1 MGCGGEGSHTTRGT
15 EHQWSKG
22 AVFYLSDS
30 VFIAPLFLLLMS
42 TVDRAKLKVP
52 VGRCVGVEYPDIEKC
67 TSVPV
72 TPEALCPNVQTGTI
86 ISIGGGVEKELC
98 GQSLEWWLYANIMA
112 CIRHDIG
119 SEVPDLIVS
128 DGGEATHAEAECVLH
143 REGSTTGT
151 LAGDIRRLPAI
162 SEAQGITEI
171 TLVKDEPKFFY
182 W

>member
-1 MGCGGEGSHTTRGT
+1 MGCGGEGSHTIGST
-15 EHQWSKG
+15 EPQWSKG

-52 VGRCVGVEYPDIEKC
+52 VGWCVGVEYPDIEKC

-72 TPEALCPNVQTGTI
+72 TPEALRPNVQTGII
-86 ISIGGGVEKELC
+86 ISIGGGVGKGLC
-98 GQSLEWWLYANIMA
+98 GQSLEWWLYANTMA

-119 SEVPDLIVS
+119 SEVPDLIVP
-128 DGGEATHAEAECVLH
+128 DGGEATHAEAECMLH

-171 TLVKDEPKFFY
+171 TLVKGEPKFFY

>member
-1 MGCGGEGSHTTRGT
+1 M
-15 EHQWSKG
+15 
-22 AVFYLSDS
+22 FYLSDT
-30 VFIAPLFLLLMS
+30 VFIAPLFLLLVS

-52 VGRCVGVEYPDIEKC
+52 VGQCVGVEYPDIEKC
-67 TSVPV
+67 TSMPV

-86 ISIGGGVEKELC
+86 LSIGGGVGKGLC
-98 GQSLEWWLYANIMA
+98 GHSLEWWLYANIMA
-112 CIRHDIG
+112 CLRYHIG

-128 DGGEATHAEAECVLH
+128 DGGEATHAVAECVLH

-171 TLVKDEPKFFY
+171 TLVKGEPKFFY
-182 W
+182 